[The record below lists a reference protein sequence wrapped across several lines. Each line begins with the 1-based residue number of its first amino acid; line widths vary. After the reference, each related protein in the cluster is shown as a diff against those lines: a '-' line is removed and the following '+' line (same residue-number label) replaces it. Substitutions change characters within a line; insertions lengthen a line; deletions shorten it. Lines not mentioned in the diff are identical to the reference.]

1 MNKDNLAVIVGA
13 TGAIGN
19 AIANEI
25 ENLGFKDV
33 LKVGTNTTPSIDFNN
48 ENTILKTIEFVKNIN
63 KPISIL
69 FDATGILHHDN
80 SMPEKTLKKIDIDFA
95 KKNFL
100 INAIGPALLIKHF
113 VPLLDNEDKAVFAT
127 LSAKV
132 GSISDNGY
140 GGWYSY
146 RASKSALNQF
156 IKTASIETKVK
167 NKKAIIVALHPGTV
181 KSKLSEPFQKI
192 NLKIQNPEESAKNLI
207 KVINTLDYDK
217 TGKFLNWD
225 GSEIPW

>member
-13 TGAIGN
+13 SGAIGN

-69 FDATGILHHDN
+69 FDATGILHHNN
-80 SMPEKTLKKIDIDFA
+80 SMPEKTLKNIDIDFA

-181 KSKLSEPFQKI
+181 RSKLSEPFQKI

-207 KVINTLDYDK
+207 KVINTLDYEQ

>member
-13 TGAIGN
+13 SGAIGN

-156 IKTASIETKVK
+156 VKTASIETKVK

-207 KVINTLDYDK
+207 KVINTLDYEQ

>member
-48 ENTILKTIEFVKNIN
+48 ESTILKTIEFVKNIN

-69 FDATGILHHDN
+69 FDATGILHHNN
-80 SMPEKTLKKIDIDFA
+80 SMPEKTLKNIDIDFA

-156 IKTASIETKVK
+156 VKTASIETKVE

-207 KVINTLDYDK
+207 KVINILDYEQ

>member
-69 FDATGILHHDN
+69 FDATGILHHNN
-80 SMPEKTLKKIDIDFA
+80 SMPEKTLKNIDIDFA

-207 KVINTLDYDK
+207 KVINTLDYEQ

>member
-48 ENTILKTIEFVKNIN
+48 ESTILKTIEFVKNIN

-69 FDATGILHHDN
+69 FDATGILHHNN
-80 SMPEKTLKKIDIDFA
+80 SMPEKTLKNIDIDFA

>member
-69 FDATGILHHDN
+69 FDATGILHHNN
-80 SMPEKTLKKIDIDFA
+80 SMPEKTLKNIDIDFA

-181 KSKLSEPFQKI
+181 RSKLSEPFQKI

-207 KVINTLDYDK
+207 KVINTLDYEQ

>member
-1 MNKDNLAVIVGA
+1 ML
-13 TGAIGN
+13 T
-19 AIANEI
+19 
-25 ENLGFKDV
+25 
-33 LKVGTNTTPSIDFNN
+33 
-48 ENTILKTIEFVKNIN
+48 
-63 KPISIL
+63 
-69 FDATGILHHDN
+69 
-80 SMPEKTLKKIDIDFA
+80 KKIDIDFA

-207 KVINTLDYDK
+207 KVINTLDYEQ

>member
-19 AIANEI
+19 AIANEM
-25 ENLGFKDV
+25 ESLGFKDV
-33 LKVGTNTTPSIDFNN
+33 LKVGTNTAPSIDFNN

-69 FDATGILHHDN
+69 FDATGILHQDN

-207 KVINTLDYDK
+207 KVINTLDYDQS
-217 TGKFLNWD
+217 GKFLNWD

>member
-69 FDATGILHHDN
+69 FDATGILHHNN
-80 SMPEKTLKKIDIDFA
+80 SMPEKTLKNINIDFA

-192 NLKIQNPEESAKNLI
+192 NLKIQNPEESAKDLI
-207 KVINTLDYDK
+207 KVINTLDYEQ

>member
-1 MNKDNLAVIVGA
+1 V
-13 TGAIGN
+13 GN

-207 KVINTLDYDK
+207 KVINTLDYDQ